1 MSKIGKKPIT
11 IPSDVVVEITE
22 EAVMVKGP
30 NANLSVPILSGI
42 EAEIK
47 EGQLIFSARSTNKQT
62 RSNWGTMRALVQNAV
77 EGSKKNFS
85 KSLSIE
91 GVGYRANLE
100 GNTLILSLGFSHPI
114 RFMVPEGIK
123 VEVNGN
129 SVKISGADRAQVG
142 EVAAKIRGFKKPEPY
157 KGKGIRYE
165 GEIVRKKAGK
175 KAVSSS

>member
-1 MSKIGKKPIT
+1 
-11 IPSDVVVEITE
+11 
-22 EAVMVKGP
+22 
-30 NANLSVPILSGI
+30 
-42 EAEIK
+42 
-47 EGQLIFSARSTNKQT
+47 
-62 RSNWGTMRALVQNAV
+62 MRALVQNAV